1 MMTLTEV
8 VGMVGRIDR
17 VELNRWIDLGWV
29 MPAKAGDKEP
39 IFSDADV
46 ARIQMICDVH
56 HDLLVEE
63 ETIPLVLSLLDQ
75 IYALRHQ
82 RNTLT
87 DAIRQQPEEVR
98 VAILGRI
105 RTVRPDIFEG

>member
-1 MMTLTEV
+1 MKTLTEV
-8 VGMVGRIDR
+8 VVMIDRIDR
-17 VELNRWIDLGWV
+17 VELIRWIDLGWV
-29 MPAKAGDKEP
+29 MPAGVDDKEP
-39 IFSDADV
+39 VFSEADI
-46 ARIQMICDVH
+46 ARIQMICDIS

-87 DAIRQQPEEVR
+87 DAIRRQPEEVR
-98 VAILGRI
+98 TAILGRLREI
-105 RTVRPDIFEG
+105 DPDRFEP